1 MDQEHQPPL
10 RRAGK
15 SRGKGKPNP
24 IDIHVGRRLHTR
36 RTQLGLSQE
45 RLAKAIGLTFQ
56 QIQKYE
62 TGINRVSSSRLFDL
76 ARALEIDVTYFFSGI
91 ENGLADAVGAVPLV
105 PTNEGDPLEQRE
117 TIELVRAYYR
127 IKNVR
132 VRRQLVELA
141 RSLGKER

>member
-1 MDQEHQPPL
+1 MNQERTPPH
-10 RRAGK
+10 RRA
-15 SRGKGKPNP
+15 GKGKPNP
-24 IDIHVGRRLHTR
+24 IDIHVGRRLHIR

-62 TGINRVSSSRLFDL
+62 TGVNRVSSSRLFDL
-76 ARALEIDVTYFFSGI
+76 ARALEVDVTYFFSGI
-91 ENGLADAVGAVPLV
+91 ESGSADAAQAVPLAPV
-105 PTNEGDPLEQRE
+105 QEGDPLEQRE
-117 TIELVRAYYR
+117 TMELVRAYYR

-141 RSLGKER
+141 RSLGRES